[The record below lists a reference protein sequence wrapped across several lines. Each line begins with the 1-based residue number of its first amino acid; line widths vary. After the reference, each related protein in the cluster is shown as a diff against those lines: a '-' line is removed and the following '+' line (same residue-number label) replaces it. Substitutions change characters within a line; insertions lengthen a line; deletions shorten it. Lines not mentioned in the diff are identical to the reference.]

1 MSSPAPSRQSSAP
14 TVHAGIRALL
24 PGREVLPTRAMLP
37 GLALAAAATLAS
49 VLLAST
55 LSALSP
61 LLVAIVLG
69 AVIAN
74 AARLPT
80 VLAPGLGYAAKTL
93 LRAGVVLLGAQLAL
107 GDVLALGAGGL
118 GLVVLVVLAG
128 FGTALLSGRLLRVPA
143 DLTLLVGA
151 GFSICGAA
159 AVAGAHSAV
168 RATREHAAA
177 AVALVV
183 AFGTLMIALVPL
195 VSAALGLSP
204 EAAGLWA
211 GASVHEVAQ
220 VVAIG
225 GIVGGGALETAVV
238 AKLARVALLA
248 PVVAVLAV
256 TGARAVRTACAAR
269 APSEGTS
276 AAAPAPSAGPVART
290 PLVPGFLLGF
300 LLLVAVRSLGWIPE
314 GALTPLA
321 TVQTACLT
329 AAMFALGTQVSVG
342 QLRRLGLGP
351 VLVAALTT
359 LVVAALGLGGA
370 LLLG

>member
-14 TVHAGIRALL
+14 TVHASVRALL

-37 GLALAAAATLAS
+37 GLALAAAAALAS

-143 DLTLLVGA
+143 DLTLLIGA

-256 TGARAVRTACAAR
+256 TGARAARAAAAAR
-269 APSEGTS
+269 APS
-276 AAAPAPSAGPVART
+276 APAPSTAPVART

-314 GALTPLA
+314 GALAPLA

-329 AAMFALGTQVSVG
+329 AAMFALGTQVSVR